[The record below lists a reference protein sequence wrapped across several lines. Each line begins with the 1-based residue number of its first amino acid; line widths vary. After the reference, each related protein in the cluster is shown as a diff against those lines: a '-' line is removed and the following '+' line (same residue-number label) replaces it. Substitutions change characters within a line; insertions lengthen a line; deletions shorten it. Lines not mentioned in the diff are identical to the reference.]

1 MSLSVLGWTFVAATL
16 LGNAVLLAVLIIRHR
31 WREFFVFT
39 MLTGFETLLI
49 PSLSGVLQF
58 GSQGLYEQLYWP
70 SELIEFLLQLGVVGE
85 IARIVMRPTG
95 TWLHDARKQFIL
107 GSAAGVCLAAA
118 RAWML
123 SPPAPNLREG
133 LENGS
138 SFFTSLVV
146 CELFVVMLLTAKRL
160 GLGLRNHVFALVT
173 GWSGWVMVAM
183 VVDLLHGYYGTH
195 FYYDVLEN
203 MRKAAYLAA
212 LLYWTVQF
220 WLEEPARKELPAELS
235 AYIQALH
242 ERMKK
247 DIDKL
252 DTQR

>member
-1 MSLSVLGWTFVAATL
+1 MKLPLLVVFYIVATS
-16 LGNAVLLAVLIIRHR
+16 LGNTFLFAVLIARHR
-31 WREFFVFT
+31 WRGFPVFT
-39 MLTGFETLLI
+39 AFMGFDTVLNPILYALYLHG
-49 PSLSGVLQF
+49 PLS
-58 GSQGLYEQLYWP
+58 LYEHVYWF
-70 SELIEFLLQLGVVGE
+70 SVLIEFFLQLGVIWE
-85 IARIVMRPTG
+85 IARTVMRPTG
-95 TWLHDARKQFIL
+95 TWLRDAKKQFIL
-107 GSAAGVCLAAA
+107 GGAAGLLLAAA
-118 RAWML
+118 LAWML
-123 SPPAPNLREG
+123 APPASNLREG
-133 LENGS
+133 LETGS